1 MALDNYANLKLTVIG
16 QSHRGDLDL
25 KIDDF
30 ILLAETEMKANPDE
44 PLNIREN
51 ELIATGVT
59 VVDSALVA
67 LPTRYQKARSLRITI
82 GTTKQRI
89 HYETPAV
96 MARRSGSGQPARYTI
111 IGENIQFDINA
122 DAVYT
127 ITFEYEADLTPLTS
141 SNTTNNVLTNYPN
154 IYLYGCLK
162 HAMVYALDVETGLMY
177 DALFKEA
184 IESANT
190 AESRARFGDSPTRAV
205 GWAP

>member
-1 MALDNYANLKLTVIG
+1 MALNNYANLKLKVIKD
-16 QSHRGDLDL
+16 SKRSDLDL
-25 KIDDF
+25 EIDDF
-30 ILLAETEMKANPDE
+30 ILLAETDIKSNPDE

-51 ELIATGVT
+51 EIITTGVT

-67 LPTRYQKARSLRITI
+67 LPARYQRARSLRITI

-89 HYETPAV
+89 AYEAPAV

-127 ITFEYEADLTPLTS
+127 ITFEYEADLTPLSS
-141 SNTTNNVLTNYPN
+141 SNTTNNVLTSYPN

-162 HAMVYALDVETGLMY
+162 HAMIYSQDTERGLVYH
-177 DALFKEA
+177 ALFKEA
-184 IESANT
+184 IESANL
-190 AESRARFGDSPTRAV
+190 AEGIARAGDSPTRAV
-205 GWAP
+205 GWSP